1 MLNSRTRA
9 VVQCRQLAKG
19 KRVNEYFFY
28 GQLQVSRFT
37 QLHALL
43 VDDDPTAQVC
53 RDLPESA
60 CRTQPHN
67 YGVHVVS
74 LILTRV
80 GEGLADTKLVLAWL
94 LDAIGTPTWA
104 LGLLVPVR
112 ESLAMLPQLAIS
124 ARIRQRSVRK
134 PVYVFGCI
142 VQGGAIIS
150 FGLLGWF
157 TQMFSGDFTGVIAI
171 ALIAIFALGRSLC
184 SISHKDL
191 LGKTVDMGRRGSV
204 SGTAGTVAAIV
215 TLLLA
220 VSYSFG
226 WIPLTVPV
234 VAGMVTLGGV
244 CWLLAAFVFGLIREE
259 PGATAG
265 DIDGLAAVIAQL
277 GLLRSDAQLRRLIG
291 TRALLLSTALAPPF
305 YIALSGD
312 SAASGLGTLGSFM
325 IAAAAASLSSTYV
338 WGRFSDKSSRLVLIF
353 SATLATVA
361 NSVAAF
367 IALVIPSLLEEA
379 ALLPALLFVLM
390 IAHQGVRL
398 GRSVHVV
405 DMADRD
411 NRATYTALSNS
422 VVGVILLAAGIFG
435 VVAQWLGI
443 GAVLAVFT
451 VMAALAIVAA
461 AGLDDVQA
469 A

>member
-1 MLNSRTRA
+1 MEQKNGFTR
-9 VVQCRQLAKG
+9 
-19 KRVNEYFFY
+19 
-28 GQLQVSRFT
+28 
-37 QLHALL
+37 LHAVL
-43 VDDDPTAQVC
+43 VDDDELAQVC

-60 CRTQPHN
+60 CRAQPHN
-67 YGVHVVS
+67 YGVHIVS
-74 LILTRV
+74 LSLTRV
-80 GEGLADTKLVLAWL
+80 GEGLADPKLVLAWL

-124 ARIRQRSVRK
+124 ARIRGLSVRK
-134 PVYVFGCI
+134 NVYVFGCL
-142 VQGGAIIS
+142 VQGVAIIS
-150 FGLLGWF
+150 FGLMGWLGDGL
-157 TQMFSGDFTGVIAI
+157 SGDLVGVAAV

-191 LGKTVDMGRRGSV
+191 LGKTVDIGRRGSV
-204 SGTAGTVAAIV
+204 SGTAGTIAAAA

-220 VSYSFG
+220 IGYSIG

-234 VAGMVTLGGV
+234 VAGMVALGGT

-259 PGATAG
+259 PGATTG
-265 DIDGLAAVIAQL
+265 GIDGLAAVIAQL
-277 GLLRSDAQLRRLIG
+277 GLLRSDTQLRRLIV
-291 TRALLLSTALAPPF
+291 TRVFLLSTALAPPF

-312 SAASGLGTLGSFM
+312 RAVSGLGTLGSFM

-338 WGRFSDKSSRLVLIF
+338 WGRFADRSSRLVLMLA
-353 SATLATVA
+353 ATLAALA
-361 NSVAAF
+361 NGAA
-367 IALVIPSLLEEA
+367 ALVALTIPNVLQEA
-379 ALLPALLFVLM
+379 SLLPALLFVLM

-405 DMADRD
+405 DMADSD

-422 VVGVILLAAGIFG
+422 VVGLILLAGGVFG
-435 VVAQWLGI
+435 AIAQWLGI
-443 GAVLAVFT
+443 GVVLVLFT
-451 VMAALAIVAA
+451 SMAALAIVAA

-469 A
+469 T